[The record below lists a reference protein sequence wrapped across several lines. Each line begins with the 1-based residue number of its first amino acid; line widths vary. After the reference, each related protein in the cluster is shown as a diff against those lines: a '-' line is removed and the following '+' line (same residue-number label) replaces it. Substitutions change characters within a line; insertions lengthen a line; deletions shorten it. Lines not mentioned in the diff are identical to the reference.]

1 MGHRRGNVGHCHAW
15 ICEENTKDPTQ
26 RAVFYTLDEVKDK
39 HIGEVGTPH
48 RDKYEAELQSFLI
61 GEAIKKARKSQNMT
75 QEELA
80 QKIGV
85 QRSQVSKIES
95 GRNLTLSTIARV
107 FKAMGMKA
115 SLSISGL
122 GSITL

>member
-1 MGHRRGNVGHCHAW
+1 MEA
-15 ICEENTKDPTQ
+15 IK
-26 RAVFYTLDEVKDK
+26 FYTLDEVKDK

-95 GRNLTLSTIARV
+95 GRNLTLSTIARG

>member
-1 MGHRRGNVGHCHAW
+1 MKLFNGNRLKSAR
-15 ICEENTKDPTQ
+15 Q
-26 RAVFYTLDEVKDK
+26 YR
-39 HIGEVGTPH
+39 
-48 RDKYEAELQSFLI
+48 EL
-61 GEAIKKARKSQNMT
+61 T
-75 QEELA
+75 VEELA

>member
-1 MGHRRGNVGHCHAW
+1 
-15 ICEENTKDPTQ
+15 
-26 RAVFYTLDEVKDK
+26 
-39 HIGEVGTPH
+39 
-48 RDKYEAELQSFLI
+48 
-61 GEAIKKARKSQNMT
+61 MT

-107 FKAMGMKA
+107 FKVHGYEGVFADFRFGYLHF
-115 SLSISGL
+115 SDLP
-122 GSITL
+122 

>member
-1 MGHRRGNVGHCHAW
+1 MEA
-15 ICEENTKDPTQ
+15 IK
-26 RAVFYTLDEVKDK
+26 FYTLDEVKDK

-61 GEAIKKARKSQNMT
+61 GEAIKKSQNMT

>member
-1 MGHRRGNVGHCHAW
+1 
-15 ICEENTKDPTQ
+15 
-26 RAVFYTLDEVKDK
+26 
-39 HIGEVGTPH
+39 
-48 RDKYEAELQSFLI
+48 
-61 GEAIKKARKSQNMT
+61 MT

-115 SLSISGL
+115 ALSISGL

>member
-1 MGHRRGNVGHCHAW
+1 M
-15 ICEENTKDPTQ
+15 T
-26 RAVFYTLDEVKDK
+26 
-39 HIGEVGTPH
+39 
-48 RDKYEAELQSFLI
+48 

>member
-1 MGHRRGNVGHCHAW
+1 MVLLNGFAIFYMKIMKLFNGNRLKSARQYRGLTV
-15 ICEENTKDPTQ
+15 
-26 RAVFYTLDEVKDK
+26 
-39 HIGEVGTPH
+39 
-48 RDKYEAELQSFLI
+48 
-61 GEAIKKARKSQNMT
+61 
-75 QEELA
+75 EELA

>member
-1 MGHRRGNVGHCHAW
+1 MEA
-15 ICEENTKDPTQ
+15 IK
-26 RAVFYTLDEVKDK
+26 FYTLDEVKDK

-61 GEAIKKARKSQNMT
+61 GEAIKKPVNPKHDPRGIGT
-75 QEELA
+75 
-80 QKIGV
+80 KIGV